1 MSSSIPWLALPSFY
15 PEGFRLVTRNIL
27 QRQPTLREPADHI
40 LTRPPA
46 AECCGEHECDIN
58 WSLKMECL
66 PPFLPTCDNHN
77 LQTNV
82 PPPHELRQTVHGA
95 EGGEDRGI
103 GVFHTGPAIPAGTF
117 YGEYCGEVIS
127 TDEQQQRHA
136 NSGSKTSFYFL
147 ALEDKLIIDST
158 RAGNF
163 TRYINHSCK
172 PNAMFRRW
180 IVADEPRIAIYTI
193 EDLQPND
200 ELTISYFSSGP
211 PPRRIPCN
219 CGEGNCS
226 GWMGSPISSRP
237 PPLRR
242 QPSRTPPAPPP
253 LPSFHETTAQHIFS
267 YTTHEHTTY
276 MLAHPARPQ
285 FGPQADLSAHL
296 SGDDIDDFTTL
307 FSLQHH
313 HLSSKHPHSN
323 PLSNNSTL
331 TLNTHLWTSLKANDY
346 AYHPVASWTRHVQI
360 SNLQHIFIPIHHPHS
375 NPLLAHWSL
384 MHPLPHAR
392 RIHSH
397 NSMRGQCQEIAE
409 QLYGWW
415 SDLLFDR
422 LRVRERRAEWT
433 LAPVRSPLQDDGCSC
448 AVHLLSN
455 YATLASP
462 GTPHPLPPTAHIP
475 ALRLWIYQAII
486 ASGAYTRRPPRP
498 SLRPAA
504 GHSSLI
510 PLHDPKALH
519 RIALSSS
526 ASSTSSAPHSSSP
539 VPSLP
544 PSAPPSPPNTRHRL
558 SHLLQPLSTPLPSLT
573 APASPQPL
581 DSLISPMHPS
591 LQLALTIRADP
602 ATALPRP
609 LAFNLSLQALLNTY
623 QPLLDHPLQH
633 SSLAPT
639 SHPPLQHS
647 SLLPSTYPPSHQPT
661 SDSTTSPTDPSSTLS
676 YQSLTALPH
685 LRTLTT
691 LDESEPSQPTSS
703 TIKPTLSTL
712 PTLQRSKT
720 ALVSELSSSTLLPI
734 PPPPSTSPPLTQT
747 QPRSPTPLPA
757 IPNASPSST
766 ISTSHSYGSPPSLAP
781 PLSTLPG
788 PPQPPE
794 EPHTPTPHPS
804 RPLHFPSSFVPIP
817 LAPRPSFRPSPPRP
831 PTPTSLGPDLTFWIR
846 IAQAATRIGP
856 RAIAGPSLPAALA
869 IAPPSIRTAFS
880 AHTSWQPHILSFS
893 PTPAF
898 LTSPHLL
905 LLAVSHALTPP
916 APTHDHDYTQQL
928 TIWIA
933 LAKRAIRTGILSLS
947 SPTILQ
953 LAKHAHPT
961 IRLTL
966 RTHTSYAPD
975 LFIYMPH
982 PSFTSS
988 PSAFLASLIQLALL
1002 SETPGAPPL
1011 QPLSKHTKPP
1021 ASHPTL

>member
-1 MSSSIPWLALPSFY
+1 
-15 PEGFRLVTRNIL
+15 
-27 QRQPTLREPADHI
+27 
-40 LTRPPA
+40 
-46 AECCGEHECDIN
+46 
-58 WSLKMECL
+58 MECL

-77 LQTNV
+77 LQTNA

-180 IVADEPRIAIYTI
+180 IVADEPRIAIYTV

-313 HLSSKHPHSN
+313 HLSSKHPHPN
-323 PLSNNSTL
+323 PLSNNSIL

-360 SNLQHIFIPIHHPHS
+360 PNLQHIFIPIHHPHS

-384 MHPLPHAR
+384 MHLLPHAR

-409 QLYGWW
+409 RLYGWW

-504 GHSSLI
+504 GHPPLI

-720 ALVSELSSSTLLPI
+720 ALVSELPSSTLLPI

-817 LAPRPSFRPSPPRP
+817 LAPRPSLRPSPPRP

-1021 ASHPTL
+1021 ASQPTL